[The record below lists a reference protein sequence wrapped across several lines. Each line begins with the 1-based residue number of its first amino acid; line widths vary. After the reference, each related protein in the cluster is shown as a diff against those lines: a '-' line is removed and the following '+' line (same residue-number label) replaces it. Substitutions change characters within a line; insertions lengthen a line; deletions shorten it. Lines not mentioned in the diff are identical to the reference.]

1 MALIDRL
8 KQNEGTKRGKSGL
21 HIPYHDSENLLTI
34 GYGILIDPETGGLY
48 DEEAEFLLQNRIK
61 LSLNQA
67 QQFPWFSKLNQ
78 VRQEVIVEMV
88 YNLGYPR
95 FNGFKKMIA
104 ALEQGDFDE
113 AAKEGRDSK
122 WRNQVGNRAIRLMKA
137 LESGVV

>member
-1 MALIDRL
+1 MPLIDRL
-8 KQNEGTKRGKSGL
+8 KQNEGTKRGKNGL
-21 HIPYHDSENLLTI
+21 HIPYNDSENLLTI
-34 GYGILIDPETGGLY
+34 GYGILIDPESGGLY
-48 DEEAEFLLQNRIK
+48 EEEAEYLLQNRIK

-104 ALEQGDFDE
+104 ALESGDFDE
-113 AAKEGRDSK
+113 AANQGMDSK
-122 WRNQVGNRAIRLMKA
+122 WAGQVKGRAIRLMDMMRK
-137 LESGVV
+137 G

>member
-1 MALIDRL
+1 MPLIDRL

-21 HIPYHDSENLLTI
+21 HIPYEDSEGLLTI

-48 DEEAEFLLQNRIK
+48 DEEADFLLQNRMK
-61 LSLNQA
+61 LALNQA
-67 QQFPWFSKLNQ
+67 QQFTWFSKLNQ

-104 ALEQGDFDE
+104 ALEQGDFNE
-113 AAKEGRDSK
+113 AANQSLDSK
-122 WRNQVGNRAIRLMKA
+122 WATQVKGRATRLAEA
-137 LESGVV
+137 LRKG